1 MRFSHPTTTI
11 SHPTELDSE
20 LTHLKKAIIKELQ
33 KRLKNHHNAIGEQ
46 SFSIHCSEDAFIGI
60 FRSHITRYSPCGSY
74 YFCSFKRK
82 NAFDEIGKILND
94 KNWEER
100 NYGQGQLS
108 FVRLH
113 VPEIDNSNISNK
125 RKTKAKLSENGE
137 MTITWKMM
145 GGVDKENHKF
155 EAGTAQFHFF
165 LDQCQI

>member
-1 MRFSHPTTTI
+1 MTESQASVRFYCSICKRRTKGFKN
-11 SHPTELDSE
+11 SE

-33 KRLKNHHNAIGEQ
+33 KRLKNNHNAIGEQ
-46 SFSIHCSEDAFIGI
+46 SFSIHC
-60 FRSHITRYSPCGSY
+60 R
-74 YFCSFKRK
+74 
-82 NAFDEIGKILND
+82 
-94 KNWEER
+94 
-100 NYGQGQLS
+100 QLS

-155 EAGTAQFHFF
+155 EAGTAQFRFF
-165 LDQCQI
+165 FGSMSNLKYLKYGNVKIIELNFARFPCEIFF

>member
-1 MRFSHPTTTI
+1 MKTRKDPKSQLGSI
-11 SHPTELDSE
+11 VQSVKGVLRD
-20 LTHLKKAIIKELQ
+20 
-33 KRLKNHHNAIGEQ
+33 LKN
-46 SFSIHCSEDAFIGI
+46 
-60 FRSHITRYSPCGSY
+60 
-74 YFCSFKRK
+74 
-82 NAFDEIGKILND
+82 
-94 KNWEER
+94 WVER